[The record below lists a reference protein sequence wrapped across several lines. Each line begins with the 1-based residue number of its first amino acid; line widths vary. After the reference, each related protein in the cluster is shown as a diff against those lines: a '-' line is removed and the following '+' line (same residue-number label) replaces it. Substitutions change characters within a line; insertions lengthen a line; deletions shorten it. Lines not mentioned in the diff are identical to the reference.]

1 MPLFSEDE
9 FNYIKD
15 LYGKFQVKT
24 IKACISVE
32 VFSKSFENMSAGKVK
47 TDVEEENFG
56 RFVEWNCLLN
66 ESQFWIY
73 IFTKTKKHVQRAI
86 LM

>member
-24 IKACISVE
+24 IKVCISVA

-47 TDVEEENFG
+47 TDVEEENI
-56 RFVEWNCLLN
+56 R
-66 ESQFWIY
+66 
-73 IFTKTKKHVQRAI
+73 
-86 LM
+86 